1 MSDLYSKCLPDSNTF
16 CRLYWQNE
24 GWKENPFACRIADVL
39 SASEGIRGLER
50 AGVFENNNLFPLQDS
65 ALSFAMRQPDF

>member
-1 MSDLYSKCLPDSNTF
+1 MKAGKKIPSPV
-16 CRLYWQNE
+16 
-24 GWKENPFACRIADVL
+24 RIADVL
-39 SASEGIRGLER
+39 SAGEGIRGLER